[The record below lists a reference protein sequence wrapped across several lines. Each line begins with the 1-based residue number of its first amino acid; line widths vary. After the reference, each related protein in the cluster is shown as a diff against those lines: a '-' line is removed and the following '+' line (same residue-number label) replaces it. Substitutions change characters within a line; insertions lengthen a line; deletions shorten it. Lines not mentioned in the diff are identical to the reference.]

1 MRLRGEFEKRK
12 KELAKERSKKAK
24 LVFKGRMP
32 IVGVKKRE
40 ESFGHCLLVGLL
52 RALRYLVLV
61 HFGFGKGKEER
72 RASLGFW
79 LV

>member
-1 MRLRGEFEKRK
+1 
-12 KELAKERSKKAK
+12 
-24 LVFKGRMP
+24 MP

-40 ESFGHCLLVGLL
+40 ESFGHCLLVGLPK
-52 RALRYLVLV
+52 ALRYLVLV
-61 HFGFGKGKEER
+61 HFGFGQGQGGEER